1 MRGDMILGGAF
12 AEITSVQ
19 KMSLISKVII
29 FIDVRFSLN
38 VKVFEISI
46 LKNISFAFTK
56 IVSID
61 RFNDGDENDENDD
74 DDNQLNP

>member
-1 MRGDMILGGAF
+1 MILGRAF
-12 AEITSVQ
+12 VVGITSVQ

-46 LKNISFAFTK
+46 SKNILVAFAK
-56 IVSID
+56 IVSIP
-61 RFNDGDENDENDD
+61 N
-74 DDNQLNP
+74 

>member
-1 MRGDMILGGAF
+1 MILGGAF
-12 AEITSVQ
+12 VVGITSVQ

-46 LKNISFAFTK
+46 SKNILVAFAK
-56 IVSID
+56 IVSIP
-61 RFNDGDENDENDD
+61 N
-74 DDNQLNP
+74 